1 MIGAAVTQELVIHL
15 SDIVLRR
22 STRAIEGSLTM
33 EGLRE
38 GRRDCRSGARMDGT

>member
-1 MIGAAVTQELVIHL
+1 MAVTQELVIHL

-22 STRAIEGSLTM
+22 STRAIEGTLTM

-38 GRRDCRSGARMDGT
+38 RSAGLPQRGSDGRNMK